1 MGLTAWHA
9 SNSVATS
16 RGLLTGHG
24 SRNRESGNQKDRK
37 GDMARTIG
45 VVMAE
50 RVVAGL
56 MEDHKLAGAVGHY
69 PEDQEETGG
78 LIEIPADALCEI
90 ISDQIAALV
99 PQGVTVDTVGV
110 AVPGIVRNGVIEDSP
125 NLAQLKGA
133 RLGEQVRANLKERGI
148 DLSVGVFNDADAIA
162 AGVAAT
168 RGQLDR
174 LVRVWTIGN
183 GIGFGRFPYAE
194 GAWEGGHMT
203 VTLDPRENYCACGGR
218 GHLEGILGH
227 RAMRLRFLDMEP
239 DEVFAAA
246 RKGDKRCS
254 DFVALF
260 HRALAAATASLIHLE
275 GPGKFYFTGRNID
288 RLDLSRLK
296 EHMWEMVKMSPLQNY
311 SLEVLPDD
319 PTVGIIG
326 AGAAAEHSS
335 KN

>member
-1 MGLTAWHA
+1 
-9 SNSVATS
+9 
-16 RGLLTGHG
+16 
-24 SRNRESGNQKDRK
+24 
-37 GDMARTIG
+37 MARTIG

-56 MEDHKLAGAVGHY
+56 MEEHKIIGAVRHY
-69 PEDQEETGG
+69 PEDLEETGA
-78 LIEIPADALCEI
+78 LIEIPSDALCEI
-90 ISDQIAALV
+90 ICEQIAALAANA
-99 PQGVTVDTVGV
+99 GAIDTVGV

-125 NLAQLKGA
+125 NLGQLKGA
-133 RLGEQVRANLKERGI
+133 KLAEQIRSGLKDHGF

-194 GAWEGGHMT
+194 GAWEGGHT
-203 VTLDPRENYCACGGR
+203 VVTLDPRENYCGCGGR
-218 GHLEGILGH
+218 GHLEGIMGH

-246 RKGDKRCS
+246 RKGDKRCG
-254 DFVALF
+254 DFVTLF
-260 HRALAAATASLIHLE
+260 HRALAAATASMIHIE

-288 RLDLSRLK
+288 RVELSRLK

-311 SLEVLPDD
+311 SLEILPED

-326 AGAAAEHSS
+326 AGAAAEHSGR
-335 KN
+335 N